1 MQRGDRALGEQER
14 SCSQDGQRSGVD
26 DPGHERWTT
35 VTQQALVQNGELSK
49 AEARESQ
56 LLTHVSALQAENQ
69 ALQEQLA
76 MAHQR
81 IEELEQQKTPPPAFV
96 KANVKKPAGDEKK
109 PRKKREA
116 KYNHARRREAPTVV
130 VEHRIKHCPVCVN
143 ALGGI
148 SVARRRQ
155 VIELPP
161 PPPVE
166 VTEHVVYHG
175 WCRKSGTWQ
184 EAPLDVSRQVV
195 GQGRFGVKLASL
207 IAYLRTVMRLPVR
220 QIRAYLASL
229 HSLSIS
235 SGEIIGLAQRLS
247 AQLGPQVAAIKQ
259 QIRASPAVQMDET
272 GWREDGS
279 NGYVWCACTP
289 QLRYYEYHHSRGGEV
304 VKAVLGER
312 FEGVL
317 GSDFLASYN
326 IHEGLHQRC
335 WVHFLRDRHELKEQ
349 YPEDPAVQQWAK
361 DFKAL
366 YERAVAYAGPDPSWP
381 AASCLAAGRRQQHA
395 FEQEL
400 CAPYAHTSSPLH
412 TLCERVERFLPE
424 LFVFVARPE
433 VPAHNNLAE
442 RSVRPLV
449 IARKISGG
457 SRSPTGSQTR
467 MALFSLFGSWAAQ
480 GLNPFFHCL
489 ATLAQPDPLG

>member
-1 MQRGDRALGEQER
+1 MTQEEEIAQLKKQLSELLEGFSEVVEQ
-14 SCSQDGQRSGVD
+14 
-26 DPGHERWTT
+26 
-35 VTQQALVQNGELSK
+35 LSK

-56 LLTHVSALQAENQ
+56 LLAQVSAMQTENQ
-69 ALQEQLA
+69 GLQEQLA
-76 MAHQR
+76 VAQKR
-81 IEELEQQKTPPPAFV
+81 IEELEKQKTPPPAFV
-96 KANVKKPAGDEKK
+96 KANVVKPEAEQKK
-109 PRKKREA
+109 RKKRDA
-116 KYNHARRREAPTVV
+116 RYNHARRLEAPTRI
-130 VEHRIKHCPVCVN
+130 VEHPIKQCPVCAN

-175 WCRKSGTWQ
+175 WCSQCGTWR
-184 EAPLDVSRQVV
+184 EAPLDVSREVV
-195 GQGRFGVKLASL
+195 GQGRFGVKIASL
-207 IAYLRTVMRLPVR
+207 IAYLRTVMRLTVR
-220 QIRAYLASL
+220 PIQAYLASL
-229 HSLSIS
+229 HGLTIS
-235 SGEIIGLAQRLS
+235 SGEIIGLAQRVQ
-247 AQLGPQVAAIKQ
+247 AQLEPQLVEVKQ

-272 GWREDGS
+272 GWREDGI

-289 QLRYYEYHHSRGGEV
+289 QLRYYEYHHSRGSEV
-304 VKAVLGER
+304 VKAVLGES

-317 GSDFLASYN
+317 GSDFYASYT
-326 IHEGLHQRC
+326 IYAGLHQRMPGC
-335 WVHFLRDRHELKEQ
+335 ICYATATSSKSSIPMMPTCEPR
-349 YPEDPAVQQWAK
+349 AK
-361 DFKAL
+361 DVKAI
-366 YERAVAYAGPDPSWP
+366 YDRAVSYAGPDPSLP
-381 AASCLAAGRRQQHA
+381 SAKQEAARRKQQHTY
-395 FEQEL
+395 EQELWQL

-412 TLCERVERFLPE
+412 KLCERVERFLPE
-424 LFVFVARPE
+424 LFVFVAVPG

-457 SRSPTGSQTR
+457 TRSPHGSQTR

-489 ATLAQPDPLG
+489 AVLTQPNPLG

>member
-1 MQRGDRALGEQER
+1 MTQEVEIAQLKKQLSELVERFSEVVEQ
-14 SCSQDGQRSGVD
+14 
-26 DPGHERWTT
+26 
-35 VTQQALVQNGELSK
+35 LSK
-49 AEARESQ
+49 AQGRENQ
-56 LLTHVSALQAENQ
+56 LLAQLSAMQAENQ

-76 MAHQR
+76 VAQKR
-81 IEELEQQKTPPPAFV
+81 IEELEKQKTPPPAFV
-96 KANVKKPAGDEKK
+96 KANVVKPKAEQNK
-109 PRKKREA
+109 RKKRDA
-116 KYNHARRREAPTVV
+116 KHNHARRREAPTRI
-130 VEHRIKHCPVCVN
+130 VEHPIKQCPVCAS

-161 PPPVE
+161 PPAVE

-175 WCRKSGTWQ
+175 WCSQCGTWR
-184 EAPLDVSRQVV
+184 EAPLDVSREVV
-195 GQGRFGVKLASL
+195 GRGRFGVKIASL

-220 QIRAYLASL
+220 QIQAYVASL
-229 HSLSIS
+229 HGLTMS
-235 SGEIIGLAQRLS
+235 SGEIVGLAQRVT
-247 AQLGPQVAAIKQ
+247 AQLEPQLAEVKQ

-289 QLRYYEYHHSRGGEV
+289 QLRYYEYHHSRGSEV
-304 VKAVLGER
+304 VKAVLGAS

-317 GSDFLASYN
+317 GSDFLASYTVYP
-326 IHEGLHQRC
+326 GLQQRC
-335 WVHFLRDRHELKEQ
+335 WVHLLRDRHELKEQ
-349 YPEDPAVQQWAK
+349 YPEDADVQQWAK
-361 DFKAL
+361 DVKAV
-366 YERAVAYAGPDPSWP
+366 YDRAVAYAGPDPRLPP
-381 AASCLAAGRRQQHA
+381 AKREAARRMQQRA

-400 CAPYAHTSSPLH
+400 WQVCAPYAHTSSPLH

-457 SRSPTGSQTR
+457 TRSPNGSQTR
-467 MALFSLFGSWAAQ
+467 MALFSLLGSWAAQ
-480 GLNPFFHCL
+480 GLNPFFHCVAAL
-489 ATLAQPDPLG
+489 SQPNPLG

>member
-1 MQRGDRALGEQER
+1 MRAEERIAWLEEQLAQVVEQLR
-14 SCSQDGQRSGVD
+14 LKDEQL
-26 DPGHERWTT
+26 
-35 VTQQALVQNGELSK
+35 QQ
-49 AEARESQ
+49 
-56 LLTHVSALQAENQ
+56 T
-69 ALQEQLA
+69 QEQLRVA
-76 MAHQR
+76 QAR
-81 IEELEQQKTPPPAFV
+81 IQELEKQKMPPPAFV
-96 KANVKKPAGDEKK
+96 KANVVKPPAEQKQ
-109 PRKKREA
+109 PRKKRDA
-116 KYNHARRREAPTVV
+116 KHNHARRREAPTSIVG
-130 VEHRIKHCPVCVN
+130 HFIKHCPVCAS

-148 SVARRRQ
+148 SVVRRRQ
-155 VIELPP
+155 VIELPA

-166 VTEHVVYHG
+166 VTDHVVYHG
-175 WCRKSGTWQ
+175 WCSQCRAWR
-184 EAPLDVSRQVV
+184 EAPLDVRSQVV

-220 QIRAYLASL
+220 QIQAYVASL
-229 HSLSIS
+229 HGLSIS
-235 SGEIIGLAQRLS
+235 SGEIIGLAQRVT
-247 AQLGPQVAAIKQ
+247 AQLGPQLADLKQ

-289 QLRYYEYHHSRGGEV
+289 QVRYYEYHHSRGSEV

-326 IHEGLHQRC
+326 IHQGFHQRC

-349 YPEDPAVQQWAK
+349 YPEDADVQQWAK
-361 DFKAL
+361 DVKAL
-366 YERAVAYAGPDPSWP
+366 YDRAVAYAGADPSLP
-381 AASCLAAGRRQQHA
+381 AAKQEAARRKQQHA
-395 FEQEL
+395 FEQDLWQL
-400 CAPYAHTSSPLH
+400 CVPYAHTSSPLH

-433 VPAHNNLAE
+433 VPSDNNLAE

-457 SRSPTGSQTR
+457 SRSPRGSDTR
-467 MALFSLFGSWAAQ
+467 MDLFSLFGTWAAL
-480 GLNPFFHCL
+480 GLNPFFQCL
-489 ATLAQPDPLG
+489 AELSQSHSLR